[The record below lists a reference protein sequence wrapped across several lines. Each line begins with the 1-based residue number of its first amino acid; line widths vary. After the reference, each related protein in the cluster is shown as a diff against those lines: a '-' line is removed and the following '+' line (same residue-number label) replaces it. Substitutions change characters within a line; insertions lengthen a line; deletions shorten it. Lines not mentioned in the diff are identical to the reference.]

1 MIQDKK
7 LREFHEEACLKSSAA
22 LARLIG
28 RQAIVDIVNPSVKKV
43 EELTPTIGS
52 DRAVAIV
59 YLPVIGKVEGAALL
73 MLSEETAFDASD
85 LLIKRDPGTTKELT
99 ELDKSALQELGNI
112 ICGSYFTTLSNY
124 TGIKMIEQAPRL
136 SFDTLETTLEQ
147 AVRKLTQNQEDVVA
161 LETEFNFT
169 IPAFK
174 GHFFKS
180 YFLILFQTRHLEVIL
195 DSLQQLV
202 S

>member
-1 MIQDKK
+1 MENKNLQMV
-7 LREFHEEACLKSSAA
+7 HEEACVQASGA

-52 DRAVAIV
+52 DRAVVIV

-73 MLSEETAFDASD
+73 MFSPQTAFDLSD
-85 LLIKRDPGTTKELT
+85 LLIKKASGTTKELT

-112 ICGSYFTTLSNY
+112 ICGSYFTTLANY
-124 TGIKMIEQAPRL
+124 TGIKMIEQSPRL

-147 AVRKLTQNQEDVVA
+147 AVRKLTQNTGGCGSFRDR
-161 LETEFNFT
+161 
-169 IPAFK
+169 I
-174 GHFFKS
+174 
-180 YFLILFQTRHLEVIL
+180 
-195 DSLQQLV
+195 
-202 S
+202 